1 MGKPK
6 DWRGNGSK
14 QTWEAT
20 ADRSWSIWP
29 GAFSPQAPWKPRGGK
44 GAQKEQGIP
53 GYATRRPQEEQPNPA
68 APTNGASAKEGL
80 VPTIQHALNYTRKA
94 EARVKKVQD
103 DKIKHVQMWQLWEA
117 DMKAA
122 WLREKKRFAAEA
134 ERLEKEAGESLQA
147 QADARCNL
155 RAAFEACYR
164 PTTETPG
171 AMEVEDA
178 ANSAE
183 WEATMAGWN
192 QEAQP
197 DWSSM
202 LQRAYGEVTPARK
215 HVNPLTPRPVRTASA
230 PMSGPRAAP
239 GPAFSTTGFGD
250 LYMNLSMN
258 AIQDPYQAPA
268 PGASPVQLG
277 PCGSIPHGLAPTAPM
292 AMAGDPSDKT
302 GPLPSS
308 TTTAEQGYGPSPV
321 QERLNRRR
329 ALEPFGGRPVPMEA
343 MSEAASTGTG
353 HKVFVE
359 DDPDEIAGA
368 AGPPNLTREPGGD
381 HGMD

>member
-164 PTTETPG
+164 QRPLERWKSRMQPILRNGRRLWPVGTRRHSRIGAVCCNVLTE
-171 AMEVEDA
+171 
-178 ANSAE
+178 
-183 WEATMAGWN
+183 
-192 QEAQP
+192 
-197 DWSSM
+197 
-202 LQRAYGEVTPARK
+202 R
-215 HVNPLTPRPVRTASA
+215 
-230 PMSGPRAAP
+230 
-239 GPAFSTTGFGD
+239 
-250 LYMNLSMN
+250 
-258 AIQDPYQAPA
+258 
-268 PGASPVQLG
+268 
-277 PCGSIPHGLAPTAPM
+277 
-292 AMAGDPSDKT
+292 
-302 GPLPSS
+302 
-308 TTTAEQGYGPSPV
+308 
-321 QERLNRRR
+321 
-329 ALEPFGGRPVPMEA
+329 
-343 MSEAASTGTG
+343 
-353 HKVFVE
+353 
-359 DDPDEIAGA
+359 
-368 AGPPNLTREPGGD
+368 
-381 HGMD
+381 